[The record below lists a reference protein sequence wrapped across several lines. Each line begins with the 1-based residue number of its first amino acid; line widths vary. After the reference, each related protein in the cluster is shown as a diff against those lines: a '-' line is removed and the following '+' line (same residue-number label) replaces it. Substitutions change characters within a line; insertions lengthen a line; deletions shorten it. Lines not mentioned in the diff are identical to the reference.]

1 MSRFLLNAILALLLA
16 MAPAA
21 GTSTRFLATRRVQ
34 TKARD
39 FMDSDDGADEEEED
53 GADGQVTAFTPVSQ
67 AEQVEVNGDD
77 VSEVDGGADSG
88 VDEDEPEKPG
98 DAPYAKPQFPAL
110 TPKQQGVKRQL
121 RRIQVPPHRLTPL
134 KASWIGII
142 EPLVEHMKLQVR
154 MNTKR
159 RAVEIRNSENT
170 PDIGYLQ
177 KASDYIKAFMLG
189 FDQSDAVALLRL
201 DDLFVESFEVKDV
214 KKLQGDHLARCIGR
228 IAGKDGKTK
237 YAIEN
242 ATRTRISLCDSKI
255 HILGSFANIRVARDS
270 ICSLILGS

>member
-1 MSRFLLNAILALLLA
+1 MVTSSEMAKKAIDTPVPMDDDADLADTSA
-16 MAPAA
+16 DAGYGPVRTRNQQSESGIVFQPAEVEDVIVEA
-21 GTSTRFLATRRVQ
+21 I
-34 TKARD
+34 
-39 FMDSDDGADEEEED
+39 DEEE
-53 GADGQVTAFTPVSQ
+53 T
-67 AEQVEVNGDD
+67 
-77 VSEVDGGADSG
+77 
-88 VDEDEPEKPG
+88 EKPSG

-134 KASWIGII
+134 KASWISII

-189 FDQSDAVALLRL
+189 FDQADAVALLRL

-242 ATRTRISLCDSKI
+242 STRTRISLCEQKV
-255 HILGSFANIRVARDS
+255 HILGSFANIRLARDS
-270 ICSLILGS
+270 ICSLILGSAPGKVYTKLRTVSKRLQERI